1 VSRVAARPVVAGG
14 KPEYSAL
21 LTRATDARAELRA
34 LRRTGSRAELEAVA
48 ARRVRLPAPIVTGG
62 VKRGDENGVR
72 RTGAVFGVSASLPL
86 FDAGGREAARWDA
99 ERMRADAER
108 TAIEQE
114 IAAQIRSALDILAAR
129 RDAAATGIQEQGA
142 DLAAIA
148 EIAYREGEIGIFELL
163 DAVRASARARTR
175 DIEMALDLRLAE
187 IALERAVGDVL
198 WP

>member
-1 VSRVAARPVVAGG
+1 
-14 KPEYSAL
+14 
-21 LTRATDARAELRA
+21 
-34 LRRTGSRAELEAVA
+34 
-48 ARRVRLPAPIVTGG
+48 
-62 VKRGDENGVR
+62 
-72 RTGAVFGVSASLPL
+72 LPL